1 MSRLLTVDEVAKRLR
16 LHPITVRRHI
26 KSGRLPATRIGR
38 SIRVREEDIVA
49 TRELAKS
56 VAKMTPEEFRE
67 YIWRPPSREEVERRR
82 RWAEEIPKL
91 QRPID
96 INTATLNRVGRRMN
110 EVLYGDKTLE
120 QLIDEES

>member
-38 SIRVREEDIVA
+38 RVRVKEEDIERVTEA
-49 TRELAKS
+49 LPVS
-56 VAKMTPEEFRE
+56 DMTPDEFRE
-67 YIWRPPSREEVERRR
+67 YMMRPPSPEEIEHRRK
-82 RWAEEIPKL
+82 WAEEIPAL

-96 INTATLNRVGRRMN
+96 INTAVLKRVGRRMN
-110 EVLYGDKTLE
+110 EVLYGEKTLE

>member
-1 MSRLLTVDEVAKRLR
+1 MNRLLTVDEVARRLR

-38 SIRVREEDIVA
+38 SVRLREDDIEGAKPTKDVA
-49 TRELAKS
+49 H
-56 VAKMTPEEFRE
+56 MTAEEFRE
-67 YIWRPPSREEVERRR
+67 YMMRPPSPQEIERRR
-82 RWAEEIPKL
+82 QWAAEIPAL

-96 INTATLNRVGRRMN
+96 INTAVLKRVGRRMN
-110 EVLYGDKTLE
+110 EVLYGEKTLE

>member
-1 MSRLLTVDEVAKRLR
+1 MSKLLTVDEVAQRLR

-38 SIRVREEDIVA
+38 SVRVKEEDIEA
-49 TRELAKS
+49 TVESPKN
-56 VAKMTPEEFRE
+56 VQDMTRDEFRE
-67 YIWRPPSREEVERRR
+67 YMLRPPSAEEIERRR
-82 RWAEEIPKL
+82 RWAEEIPSL

-96 INTATLNRVGRRMN
+96 INTATLIRVGRRMN
-110 EVLYGDKTLE
+110 EVASGEKTIE

>member
-26 KSGRLPATRIGR
+26 RSGRLPATRIGR
-38 SIRVREEDIVA
+38 SVRVREEDI
-49 TRELAKS
+49 EGPQPEIDMDN
-56 VAKMTPEEFRE
+56 MTIEEFRE
-67 YIWRPPSREEVERRR
+67 HMNRPLSPEEVERRR

-91 QRPID
+91 QVPID
-96 INTATLNRVGRRMN
+96 INTAVLKRVGRRMN
-110 EVLYGDKTLE
+110 EVLYGEKTME